1 MGVIMAEVITAG
13 ITAVTMDIMAV
24 IIMVTTITM
33 EGMED
38 GEQDWG

>member
-1 MGVIMAEVITAG
+1 MGVIMAEVITA
-13 ITAVTMDIMAV
+13 VTMDIMAA